1 MKMKTS
7 MAVMD
12 LVSHVYILTSKIQK
26 AQQAID
32 IMTLSW
38 FVQME
43 IHDACK

>member
-7 MAVMD
+7 MAVME
-12 LVSHVYILTSKIQK
+12 TSKIQK

-43 IHDACK
+43 IHDVCK